1 MPRTDFSLLPDDA
14 RLWIFAAAEPIIG
27 DRAALLLARVDAY
40 LEQWKAHGAPLTCSR
55 DWREERF
62 LAIAVD
68 QQTTGASGCSIDA
81 LFRILQELQPHL
93 GTTLVGGGRI
103 YYRDSKGDIHCVSR
117 SEFASQLASGIVHER
132 THVFDTTITTLGDY
146 RSVFERPVA
155 TSWHRQLAPQLR

>member
-1 MPRTDFSLLPDDA
+1 MPRTDFSRLPDDA
-14 RLWIFAAAEPIIG
+14 RLWIFAAAEPVIG

-40 LEQWKAHGAPLTCSR
+40 LEQWKAHGAPLICSR

-68 QQTTGASGCSIDA
+68 QKSAGASGCSIDA
-81 LFRILQELQPHL
+81 LFRSLQDLQPHI

-103 YYRDSKGDIHCVSR
+103 YYRDSKGDVRCVSR
-117 SEFASQLASGIVHER
+117 NEFASQLAAGIVHDR
-132 THVFDTTITTLGDY
+132 THVFDTTLTTLGDY
-146 RSVFERPVA
+146 RTAFERALA

>member
-1 MPRTDFSLLPDDA
+1 MPRTEFSLLPDDA
-14 RLWIFAAAEPIIG
+14 RLWIFAAAEPVLG

-68 QQTTGASGCSIDA
+68 QHSTGASGCSIDA
-81 LFRILQELQPHL
+81 LFRILQDLQPHI

-103 YYRDSKGDIHCVSR
+103 YYRDSKGDVQCVSR
-117 SEFASQLASGIVHER
+117 NEFASELSSGRVNDGTR
-132 THVFDTTITTLGDY
+132 VFDTSITTLGDY
-146 RSVFERPVA
+146 RTGFERALAV
-155 TSWHRQLAPQLR
+155 SWHRQLAPQLR